1 MYTMFLIFEI
11 VFEKIR
17 DLNKLNDENRRFK
30 VAYVE

>member
-1 MYTMFLIFEI
+1 MFLIFEI